1 MYFPSSVG
9 AATDDFEQ
17 YILENM
23 PLAQI
28 TKNSKENP
36 KFMNNVKDTYSELCE
51 VRRGM
56 TDWNKN
62 FNRCPKSLFD
72 L

>member
-62 FNRCPKSLFD
+62 FNRCPRRLFD